1 MDDIQEEFMERWI
14 RNKAVAPIGPGPR
27 LLSEQQRRSWW
38 EFCLGMFEFLQ
49 SLLRDRVVSDDQARQ
64 LSRLQWIVLKGTYLF
79 ATPAPEL
86 RAEQERYVQLCINV
100 TAAFAVI
107 VDEPTELKEMCGSAY
122 SIDPSKTAALAEALV
137 VNQLYGWNDWQDA
150 RSPIAWV
157 KDRTGTIH
165 EQDHVLGGTVRE
177 SDALYSTPKGS
188 VAKSDDSVAFD
199 QRSRN
204 RGVLPLEEVSEF
216 PGEASRGLSPHW
228 IAVRLNDLILAVEGD
243 DNLLAYVKLRVRGY
257 KPRAAWERLGWSET
271 HGQAVDRRFR
281 RARMMLKASGFDY
294 QPREIELPPGLSDA
308 SCSVVKER
316 LRIPVAR
323 AAESTLSGRVV
334 YEPRLPGQEI

>member
-1 MDDIQEEFMERWI
+1 MENVQEFMERWI
-14 RNKAVAPIGPGPR
+14 RKKAVAPISPGPR
-27 LLSEQQRRSWW
+27 FLSEQQRRSWW

-49 SLLRDRVVSDDQARQ
+49 ALTKTGDTSQARQ
-64 LSRLQWIVLKGTYLF
+64 LVHLKWIVLKGTYVF
-79 ATPAPEL
+79 STPAPEL
-86 RAEQERYVQLCINV
+86 HAEQERYVQLCINV

-107 VDEPTELKEMCGSAY
+107 VDEPTELREMCGSVY

-150 RSPIAWV
+150 RSPVAWV
-157 KDRTGTIH
+157 KGRTGTIH
-165 EQDHVLGGTVRE
+165 EQDHILGGAIRE
-177 SDALYSTPKGS
+177 SDALYSTPKS
-188 VAKSDDSVAFD
+188 TVTQSEDSFAFD
-199 QRSRN
+199 NRDRN

-216 PGEASRGLSPHW
+216 PGEVCRGLSPHST
-228 IAVRLNDLILAVEGD
+228 AVRLNDLILAVEGD

-257 KPRAAWERLGWSET
+257 KPRAAWEHLGWSEVY
-271 HGQAVDRRFR
+271 GQAVDRRFR
-281 RARMMLKASGFDY
+281 RARMMVKATGFDY

-334 YEPRLPGQEI
+334 YEPRLPGQKI